1 MATNLLSACTALM
14 LIAIHMTVYSQYG
27 SQSYFLRCK
36 SKHITSMLKALDD
49 SPSHSESQ
57 LQLTLRP
64 AWQYSFSP
72 LPPPWWPLLH
82 FLPDYTDKG
91 TPCLY
96 VFSLNT
102 KMYPTQCLCWHWI
115 CCSLY
120 PDSSS
125 HRYLRGSCTQFHC
138 RNNMPDQ
145 KVLGETHLK
154 YSFKMYMHL
163 LAFQNTI
170 LNSETEFA
178 LKGYRWVRY
187 PYIRTVYST
196 PYIFSFMG
204 NLKVL
209 IPQRWVLLKTF
220 FLLLKD
226 WQYTQFS

>member
-1 MATNLLSACTALM
+1 MAVQFQPTA
-14 LIAIHMTVYSQYG
+14 
-27 SQSYFLRCK
+27 
-36 SKHITSMLKALDD
+36 TS
-49 SPSHSESQ
+49 
-57 LQLTLRP
+57 
-64 AWQYSFSP
+64 
-72 LPPPWWPLLH
+72 WWPLLH

-102 KMYPTQCLCWHWI
+102 KMYPTQCLCGHWI

-125 HRYLRGSCTQFHC
+125 RRYLCGSCTQFHC
-138 RNNMPDQ
+138 RNNMPDR

-178 LKGYRWVRY
+178 LKGYRWVMY
-187 PYIRTVYST
+187 SHIRIVYST

-204 NLKVL
+204 NLKVF
-209 IPQRWVLLKTF
+209 IPQKWVLLKIKI
-220 FLLLKD
+220 KD
-226 WQYTQFS
+226 IYLDPYHNSSDSYHCLHFYKTKLRPKIVWLIQYVRA